1 MVATISIANQ
11 KGGTAKTTTAA
22 NLSACLAKHGK
33 RVLAIDLD
41 SQANLTSHFGLV
53 PFDIE
58 KTVYDLIMDPE
69 KSVADLA
76 LAVRKNLDLVPANL
90 NLASL
95 DIELAGAVNRDQR
108 LRRKL
113 RQSRTDYDYVLID
126 CPPALSFATLNAF
139 TASDVLLICI
149 QTQMFSFAAVERLLR
164 TVNEVTEQYE
174 LPIAAYAL
182 PTMYEKN
189 SNAHNAILNKIRE
202 FFGPQSFSPIHKN
215 VRCQDAQIAGKPVI
229 ELDRSC
235 SAAMDYTRLAK
246 EVSDALETR
255 ESGAALRQE
264 SK

>member
-22 NLSACLAKHGK
+22 NLSACLARHGK

-76 LAVRKNLDLVPANL
+76 LPIRKNLDLVPANL

-113 RQSRTDYDYVLID
+113 RQSRQDYDYVLID

-149 QTQMFSFAAVERLLR
+149 QTQMFSFAAVERLPALAESLGR
-164 TVNEVTEQYE
+164 VERLVSKPGASVDEISEVVEDRDKDGLDENGTPYMNRSTTYLIKRADGKE
-174 LPIAAYAL
+174 LPVDA
-182 PTMYEKN
+182 
-189 SNAHNAILNKIRE
+189 
-202 FFGPQSFSPIHKN
+202 N
-215 VRCQDAQIAGKPVI
+215 VLKKPMTFARKLYQV
-229 ELDRSC
+229 
-235 SAAMDYTRLAK
+235 TRPHDIPWTLYQ
-246 EVSDALETR
+246 
-255 ESGAALRQE
+255 G
-264 SK
+264 